1 MPHKLTMDFIQKNR
15 TVISHIGFWVGY
27 YLLMILA
34 LLTYEKSISTLQ
46 YLRAFLF
53 VIVQAILA
61 YANMYFFV
69 PVFFFRRRYLLYVVL
84 VVSFGVLLSEGHI
97 YLIKNF
103 FPSVKPERIPR
114 QEIRDAIRG
123 IFLLLVTT
131 FSTANRILRVSHDN
145 EREVN
150 LLKRQQL
157 EQEQEASAL
166 KSENLETELK
176 FLKSQINPHFLFNA
190 LNNIY
195 TLTYIEDDEAPE
207 MILKLSDMLRYILYD
222 CASREVPITKEINY
236 LENYIELQRLKM
248 DDLLMQIDIGAFNPQ
263 VKIAPMLFIP
273 FIENSF
279 KHSKIEDTT
288 HGWIKLKLW
297 SENNQ
302 IHFQITNSK
311 PQKKFTKDKVGGIG
325 LQNVKRRLELLY
337 PAKHHLTIQDTPQ
350 SFEVNLS
357 LYTN

>member
-1 MPHKLTMDFIQKNR
+1 MDFIQKNR
-15 TVISHIGFWVGY
+15 TVVSHLGFWLGY
-27 YLLMILA
+27 YLLMVLA
-34 LLTYEKSISTLQ
+34 LLSYEKSIGTLQ
-46 YLRAFLF
+46 FLRILLF
-53 VIVQAILA
+53 VNVQVILA

-69 PVFFFRRRYLLYVVL
+69 PIFFFRRRYLLYVVL
-84 VVSFGVLLSEGHI
+84 IVSFGILLSEAHI
-97 YLIKNF
+97 YIIDNF
-103 FPSVKPERIPR
+103 LPSIKPERIPR
-114 QEIRDAIRG
+114 QEIRNAIRG
-123 IFLLLVTT
+123 IFLLLVTAL
-131 FSTANRILRVSHDN
+131 STAHRVLKVSQDN

-195 TLTYIEDDEAPE
+195 TLTYIEDDEAPD

-222 CASREVPITKEINY
+222 CTSREVPIEKEINY
-236 LENYIELQRLKM
+236 LENYVELQRLKM
-248 DDLLMQIDIGAFNPQ
+248 DDLTLQMEIGTFDPQ
-263 VKIAPMLFIP
+263 VSIAPMLFIP

-279 KHSKIEDTT
+279 KHSKIEDTKN
-288 HGWIKLKLW
+288 GWIKLKLW
-297 SENNQ
+297 AEEDQ
-302 IHFQITNSK
+302 IHFHLSNSK

-337 PAKHHLTIQDTPQ
+337 AEKHTLTIQDTPQ
-350 SFEVNLS
+350 SFEVDLS
-357 LYTN
+357 LHIH